1 MRRGLSAGTRA
12 WKSEMLKAWEFE
24 SHELRLLQL
33 ACECWDR
40 ANDAQNAIDREGLTY
55 VDRFGS
61 PHPRPEVK
69 ILENA
74 VSQFASIVKQ
84 LNLVVE
90 GERRPPGRPPDVR
103 PLKFTNSRRKG

>member
-1 MRRGLSAGTRA
+1 MTKGLRAETRA
-12 WKSEMLKAWEFE
+12 WRKEMLETWEFE

-40 ANDAQNAIDREGLTY
+40 AVDAQAMVDTEGMTY
-55 VDRFGS
+55 TDRFGS
-61 PHPRPEVK
+61 PHPHPAIK

-90 GERRPPGRPPDVR
+90 GERRLPGRPPDVK
-103 PLKFTNSRRKG
+103 PLKFNSSRRKG